1 MDRTE
6 VLLVSGLC
14 STSKY
19 RWITEIRT
27 VPSLDPAQR
36 MFQAIAE
43 GLTENGCNVTCI
55 SALPMGTSN
64 TDAAHI
70 VFPRREECENG
81 IRFIYPAFRI
91 GKIRRLL
98 DLNKN
103 TKAEVREWLRITEG
117 KRRFVICDTLLG
129 LQCGRTGDSYSNGKR
144 TESHFVWFG
153 SLIS

>member
-43 GLTENGCNVTCI
+43 GLAENGCNVTCV

-64 TDAAHI
+64 TDKAHI
-70 VFPRREECENG
+70 AFSRSEECENG

-98 DLNKN
+98 DLHIN
-103 TKAEVREWLRITEG
+103 TKAEVREWIRITEG
-117 KRRFVICDTLLG
+117 KKLIIICDTLLAM
-129 LQCGRTGDSYSNGKR
+129 
-144 TESHFVWFG
+144 
-153 SLIS
+153 